1 MKLALPVIPK
11 CAAGVKTELYKET
24 GENKAKVGTRL
35 YGCFTTV
42 GFSACHAFKLSTWE
56 AEVLVFQRV
65 RGPK

>member
-11 CAAGVKTELYKET
+11 CAAGVETENKEA

-42 GFSACHAFKLSTWE
+42 GFSSCHAFKLSTWE